1 MNIVF
6 AMGIGFVLDCILGD
20 PHCLPHPVRWIGG
33 LILRLDE
40 KLHLRRALSCRQ
52 QLACGAVLV
61 GAVCAV
67 TGITVA
73 LIRTSA
79 CHISGILGVI
89 TDGVLFYYCIAPR
102 SLCRESMAV
111 CQALDICSRSAETGT
126 TALGAERCGT
136 EENGAPPTDHLQEA
150 RRRLSM
156 IVGRDTECLTEEG
169 IIKAAIETVAEN
181 TSDGVTAPVLYMALG
196 GPVLCFLYKAV
207 NTMDSMVGY
216 HSDTYEYFGKA
227 AARTDDVWNYIP
239 SRLTAWIM
247 IFTAM
252 LFELSEKCKNSYNI
266 FRRNCNGNCT
276 KNSKNNRENI
286 NNYQTKNKTYDLKT
300 DSDDICPEVNDP
312 ATSNGARNLT
322 CHKGRDIDPRGIR
335 QLSVQARPLDSLPAG
350 INWRRGVKIYRR
362 DRRCHKSPNSGQ
374 TESVCAGVLGVR
386 LAGDASYFGKT
397 VHKPYIGDPV
407 RKAERGDIRRACLLM
422 YGTAI
427 ITLLLAAALR
437 ILYYLK

>member
-6 AMGIGFVLDCILGD
+6 AMGIGFALDCILGD
-20 PHCLPHPVRWIGG
+20 PHCLPHPVRWMGG
-33 LILRLDE
+33 LIRRLDE
-40 KLHLRRALSCRQ
+40 RLHLKRVLSCRQ
-52 QLACGAVLV
+52 QLAWGAVLAA
-61 GAVCAV
+61 AVCAV

-73 LIRTSA
+73 LIRTAA
-79 CHISGILGVI
+79 CHISGILGVV

-111 CQALDICSRSAETGT
+111 CQALEVCRESRSSGTGT
-126 TALGAERCGT
+126 TALGAGRCRA
-136 EENGAPPTDHLQEA
+136 EAYENSAPPADHLQEA

-156 IVGRDTECLTEEG
+156 IVGRDTECLTQEG

-181 TSDGVTAPVLYMALG
+181 TSDGVTTPVLYMALG
-196 GPVLCFLYKAV
+196 GPMLCFLYKAV

-239 SRLTAWIM
+239 SRLTALIM
-247 IFTAM
+247 IFTAI

-266 FRRNCNGNCT
+266 FRRKHGDNCV
-276 KNSKNNRENI
+276 KNSKNF
-286 NNYQTKNKTYDLKT
+286 
-300 DSDDICPEVNDP
+300 
-312 ATSNGARNLT
+312 
-322 CHKGRDIDPRGIR
+322 
-335 QLSVQARPLDSLPAG
+335 
-350 INWRRGVKIYRR
+350 NWRRGVKIYRR

-407 RKAERGDIRRACLLM
+407 RKAEREDIRRACLLM

-437 ILYYLK
+437 ILYYLR

>member
-33 LILRLDE
+33 LIRWLDE
-40 KLHLRRALSCRQ
+40 RLHLKRALSCRQ
-52 QLACGAVLV
+52 QLAWGAVLAA
-61 GAVCAV
+61 AVCAV

-73 LIRTSA
+73 LIRTAA

-111 CQALDICSRSAETGT
+111 CQALEVCRESRSSETGT
-126 TALGAERCGT
+126 TALGAGRCGAGMY
-136 EENGAPPTDHLQEA
+136 ENSTPPADHLQEA

-156 IVGRDTECLTEEG
+156 IVGRDTECLTQEG
-169 IIKAAIETVAEN
+169 IIRAAIETVAEN

-216 HSDTYEYFGKA
+216 HSDTYEYFGRA

-247 IFTAM
+247 VFTAI
-252 LFELSEKCKNSYNI
+252 LLELSEKCKNSYNI
-266 FRRNCNGNCT
+266 FQRSSNDNCT
-276 KNSKNNRENI
+276 KKLKNNEENTG
-286 NNYQTKNKTYDLKT
+286 NYQTIEEIYDLKAE
-300 DSDDICPEVNDP
+300 SDDACPKV
-312 ATSNGARNLT
+312 
-322 CHKGRDIDPRGIR
+322 
-335 QLSVQARPLDSLPAG
+335 
-350 INWRRGVKIYRR
+350 NWRRGVKIYRR

-407 RKAERGDIRRACLLM
+407 RRAEREDIRRACLLM